1 LTVWTFLDEARD
13 PGQIKPGAIVVAGD
27 QDAAAVCEVIDL
39 APAGDGTWS
48 LGGPTLSGV
57 GDEEFADY
65 IASRL
70 AGLRGVAAVSLGGS
84 RASGTSRPDSD
95 WDFAVYYRG
104 RFDPDDLSGLIGAH
118 YGGSTTSAAASMI
131 FQRGLSVRS

>member
-1 LTVWTFLDEARD
+1 M
-13 PGQIKPGAIVVAGD
+13 AGS
-27 QDAAAVCEVIDL
+27 QHGV
-39 APAGDGTWS
+39 P

-104 RFDPDDLSGLIGAH
+104 RFDPDDLSVLAPSTESALTLVTCYPFYLVGPAPRRFVVHAH
-118 YGGSTTSAAASMI
+118 QNKPEQISRMGTGN
-131 FQRGLSVRS
+131 QPE

>member
-1 LTVWTFLDEARD
+1 LTVWTFLDEARN
-13 PGQIKPGAIVVAGD
+13 PGQIKPGAIVVARD

-95 WDFAVYYRG
+95 WDFAVY
-104 RFDPDDLSGLIGAH
+104 
-118 YGGSTTSAAASMI
+118 TTAVVSIPMT
-131 FQRGLSVRS
+131 

>member
-1 LTVWTFLDEARD
+1 LTVWTFLEEARD
-13 PGQIKPGAIVVAGD
+13 PGQIKPA
-27 QDAAAVCEVIDL
+27 
-39 APAGDGTWS
+39 

-84 RASGTSRPDSD
+84 RASGASRPDSD
-95 WDFAVYYRG
+95 WDFSRVL
-104 RFDPDDLSGLIGAH
+104 P
-118 YGGSTTSAAASMI
+118 
-131 FQRGLSVRS
+131 RSFRSR